1 MPKTT
6 TWWRDLASL
15 LAAFV
20 LALLLVSPTIAS
32 AACVCDE
39 RPSSAVARQTVEA
52 DRKHDNAPCE
62 AACCLG
68 GHCHH
73 AGALLGTPPVAVAIP
88 APGPAEHM
96 MTAARAMVSRTPSPL
111 DQPPRA

>member
-1 MPKTT
+1 MLKTT
-6 TWWRDLASL
+6 TWWRNVGGL
-15 LAAFV
+15 LAACL
-20 LALLLVSPTIAS
+20 LALLVVAPAIAS

-39 RPSSAVARQTVEA
+39 RPAAAHQTITA
-52 DRKHDNAPCE
+52 DQKQGDAPCK

-73 AGALLGTPPVAVAIP
+73 AGSLFDAPLSAIAAP
-88 APGPAEHM
+88 APATTEHVAAPAQ
-96 MTAARAMVSRTPSPL
+96 ALASRTTSPP